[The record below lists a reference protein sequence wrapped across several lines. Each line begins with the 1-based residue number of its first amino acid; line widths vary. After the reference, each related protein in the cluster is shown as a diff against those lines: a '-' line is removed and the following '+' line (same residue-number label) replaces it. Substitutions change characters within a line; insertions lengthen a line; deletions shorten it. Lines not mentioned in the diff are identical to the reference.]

1 MTKSDLETLI
11 ERTRSVMS
19 EGYMKA
25 TEQALAY
32 SASPVVNG
40 AMCK

>member
-1 MTKSDLETLI
+1 MTKNDLETLI

-19 EGYMKA
+19 EAYMKT
-25 TEQALAY
+25 TEQVLAS

-40 AMCK
+40 TMCK